1 MNRHLQI
8 QAVVVQV
15 LVANNK
21 EGSPVKHLIIV
32 AVTCVALLA
41 LTAPLVLAED
51 SPQPTGPAGGCS
63 GPDCKQQGGKIYE

>member
-1 MNRHLQI
+1 M
-8 QAVVVQV
+8 
-15 LVANNK
+15 
-21 EGSPVKHLIIV
+21 KHLIIV